1 MDRLCNHE
9 KDRGRIRAFQT
20 SKGGKGMKKGKR
32 KKIKVLKGKKVRWE
46 AEEDMGQVES
56 K

>member
-1 MDRLCNHE
+1 
-9 KDRGRIRAFQT
+9 
-20 SKGGKGMKKGKR
+20 MKKRKR
-32 KKIKVLKGKKVRWE
+32 IKVLKGKKVRWE